1 MYKILPQLPVEFE
14 NLKCD
19 SVRAEDIESIRV
31 WRNQQMDVL
40 RQSTPIS
47 KQQQIAYF
55 WHHVWPNLKADN
67 PNQILFRLTED
78 GQLIG
83 YGGLVHVDW
92 LSRRAEISFLLE
104 TKKNKPPEL
113 LVGYFLKWLKM
124 VQEIAFVDLGL
135 NRLTTE
141 TFATRPEMIEALEQ
155 SLFKCEGILR
165 SHVNVGGELIDSFLH
180 GRLRADWEKRA

>member
-1 MYKILPQLPVEFE
+1 MYKILPQLPVELE

-19 SVRAEDIESIRV
+19 CLRAEDIESIRI
-31 WRNQQMDVL
+31 WRNEQMAVL
-40 RQSTPIS
+40 RQSIPIS
-47 KQQQIAYF
+47 RQQQIVYF
-55 WHHVWPNLKADN
+55 RRNVWPDLEADN
-67 PNQILFRLTED
+67 PHQILFRLTE
-78 GQLIG
+78 GGHLIG

-104 TKKNKPPEL
+104 TKRNNPPEL
-113 LVGYFLKWLKM
+113 LVGYFLKWLKI

-141 TFATRPEMIEALEQ
+141 TFATRPEIIEALEQ
-155 SLFKCEGILR
+155 SLFKCEGILK
-165 SHVNVGGELIDSFLH
+165 SHVNLGGELIDSFLH